1 MTQTERNA
9 NAKASAVA
17 EEVISAIRTVF
28 ALNGHKLE
36 KER

>member
-1 MTQTERNA
+1 MTQIERSV

-28 ALNGHKLE
+28 SLNGQQKE